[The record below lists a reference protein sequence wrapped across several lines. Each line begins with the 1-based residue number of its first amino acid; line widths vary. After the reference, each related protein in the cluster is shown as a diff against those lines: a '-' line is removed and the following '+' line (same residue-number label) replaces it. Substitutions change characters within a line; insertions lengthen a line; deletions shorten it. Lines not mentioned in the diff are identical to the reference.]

1 MVNVDTVYKTVL
13 YILNKEQRGYITPD
27 EFNRLGA
34 QVQLEIFEQYFEEL
48 NQQLRLPQTD
58 SEYANRIKNLEEKI
72 DVFKK
77 YDDATYVG
85 PHFTLPTDLHRLG
98 TLIYNEKEIQ
108 GVNRNEY
115 FLINKSPLVKPTE
128 SNPLYVL
135 EGIGRPSAAPSLAYI
150 YPDSIISGVEA
161 YYIKA
166 PRDPKWGYT
175 VDTNNGAYIYD
186 NSEEYAL
193 IAGWDMIGSITQNTT
208 GATTGTSYTGVVG
221 TDLNYTTSG
230 YGEGAGITITVDSGS
245 DVNAGTL
252 GSSLL
257 SSVTQN
263 FSGATDTSYTNLI
276 PGTTTGVLTSGSGT
290 GLNLDLTVSGGVA
303 TALTINTLG
312 TGFVA
317 GDTITFTAGGGVFG
331 SGPDMIITIGTGE
344 VTSVVVDNT
353 LIGTG
358 FGVGDTITVDSSVF
372 SGTSDLIITLRQ
384 SPISVSDLYT
394 DTTAFSTDFE
404 LHPSEQTNIILNILM
419 YSGVIIR
426 DPQVVQTA
434 ARMVQQDEAL
444 EKQ

>member
-13 YILNKEQRGYITPD
+13 YILNKEQRGYITQD

-85 PHFTLPTDLHRLG
+85 PHFKLPTDLHRLG

>member
-27 EFNRLGA
+27 EFNRLGT

>member
-27 EFNRLGA
+27 EFNRLGT
-34 QVQLEIFEQYFEEL
+34 QVQREIFEQYFEEL
-48 NQQLRLPQTD
+48 NQHLRIPQTD

-193 IAGWDMIGSITQNTT
+193 IAGWDMIGSVTQNPQQTISR
-208 GATTGTSYTGVVG
+208 GTYTGVVG
-221 TDLNYTTSG
+221 TDLYYTTSG
-230 YGEGAGITITVDSGS
+230 FGEGAEITITVDSGS

-263 FSGATDTSYTNLI
+263 FSGATNTSYTNQI
-276 PGTTTGVLTSGSGT
+276 PGTTPGVSTSGSGT
-290 GLNLDLTVSGGVA
+290 GLSLDLTVSGGVA
-303 TALTINTLG
+303 TALTINTAG
-312 TGFVA
+312 SGFVN
-317 GDTITFTAGGGVFG
+317 GDTITFASGTFGG
-331 SGPDMIITIGTGE
+331 SADMIVTVGTGE
-344 VTSVVVDNT
+344 VTSVVVGGT
-353 LIGTG
+353 QIGTG
-358 FGVGDTITVDSSVF
+358 FESGDTITVDSSVF
-372 SGTSDLIITLRQ
+372 SGTSDLIITLRR

-394 DTTAFSTDFE
+394 DTAAYSTDFE